1 MFKAMRRVKGKV
13 HDKKGF
19 TLIELVIVIA
29 VIGVLVTAMMK
40 GFGFVTSSKVSGVAK
55 QAETL
60 RQGALAWKYGLQ
72 KANYTDLTAGSVL
85 VNGGFVRTED
95 LTSVGGGSHTVAV
108 NTDTT
113 KFDITLLGTEFSG
126 DQLNNLKS
134 AVEGQ
139 SGGTCVVTEA
149 DNKVAC
155 TFAG

>member
-1 MFKAMRRVKGKV
+1 MFKAMKKARGKV
-13 HDKKGF
+13 HDRKGF

-72 KANYTDLTAGSVL
+72 KVNYADLTAGSVL
-85 VNGGFVRTED
+85 ANGGFIRTED
-95 LTSVGGGSHTVAV
+95 LTSVGGGTHTVAA
-108 NTDTT
+108 NTDNT
-113 KFDITLLGTEFSG
+113 KFDVTLLGSEFSS
-126 DQLNNLKS
+126 DQLDNLKS

-139 SGGTCVVTEA
+139 SGG
-149 DNKVAC
+149 AC
-155 TFAG
+155 TATAADHKVTCIFEG